1 LTGIIRTSPI
11 PEVIERVG
19 AEGGIV
25 LDKTTARID
34 QFEGVKRAFDLGF
47 RRVAVSVAGF
57 HAEAISEIKDFDADA
72 GLDVLVC
79 SVCNTCVDKT
89 DVEHIANADAV
100 CASASKI
107 LRREIGSKA
116 LQKQKLLHPTV
127 TLTEKSKRLVLAYLT
142 EFGDTLVFRTGRLPY
157 LAKDKGP
164 RLKGNNQKP

>member
-116 LQKQKLLHPTV
+116 S
-127 TLTEKSKRLVLAYLT
+127 LTEKSKRLVLAYLT